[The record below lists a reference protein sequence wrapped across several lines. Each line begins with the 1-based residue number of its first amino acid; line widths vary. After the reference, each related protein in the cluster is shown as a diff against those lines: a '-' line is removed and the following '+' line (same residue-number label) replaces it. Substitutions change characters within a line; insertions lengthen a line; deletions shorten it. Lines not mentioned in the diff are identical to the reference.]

1 MGRLYLSENLGKEII
16 MEQTFDTI
24 LTSLLESYENNPAQD
39 IDALVEEKSKEWGLT
54 EEQATLLKETNGY
67 IDGFTE
73 NAASL
78 EEAKAD
84 GKSRKRWM
92 LEKIDGMTEGR
103 PEEEKAQ
110 IVSAIS
116 ETNEKMIEETTA
128 KE

>member
-1 MGRLYLSENLGKEII
+1 

-24 LTSLLESYENNPAQD
+24 LASLLESYENTPTQD
-39 IDALVEEKSKEWGLT
+39 IDALIEEKIKEWSLT

-73 NAASL
+73 HAVSL

-92 LEKIDGMTEGR
+92 QEMIDGITEGR
-103 PEEEKAQ
+103 SEEEKAQ

-116 ETNEKMIEETTA
+116 ETNEKLIEETTA

>member
-1 MGRLYLSENLGKEII
+1 

-39 IDALVEEKSKEWGLT
+39 IDALIEEKSKEWDLT
-54 EEQATLLKETNGY
+54 EEQTDLLKATNDY
-67 IDGFTE
+67 IDDFTE

-78 EEAKAD
+78 EDAKAD

-92 LEKIDGMTEGR
+92 LEKIDCMTEGR
-103 PEEEKAQ
+103 SEEEKAQ

-116 ETNEKMIEETTA
+116 ETNEKMIEDTTA

>member
-1 MGRLYLSENLGKEII
+1 

-24 LTSLLESYENNPAQD
+24 LTSLLESYENNPTQN
-39 IDALVEEKSKEWGLT
+39 IDTLVEEKSKEWGLT
-54 EEQATLLKETNGY
+54 EEQMTLLKETNGY

-92 LEKIDGMTEGR
+92 LEKIDSMTEER
-103 PEEEKAQ
+103 SEEEKAQ

>member
-1 MGRLYLSENLGKEII
+1 MTIYI

-24 LTSLLESYENNPAQD
+24 LTSLLERYEDNPAQD
-39 IDALVEEKSKEWGLT
+39 IDALIEEKCKEWNLT
-54 EEQATLLKETNGY
+54 EEQVALLKETNGY

-78 EEAKAD
+78 DEAKAD
-84 GKSRKRWM
+84 GKSRRRWM
-92 LEKIDGMTEGR
+92 LEKIDSITEGR
-103 PEEEKAQ
+103 SEEEKAQ

-116 ETNEKMIEETTA
+116 ETNEKIIEETTS

>member
-1 MGRLYLSENLGKEII
+1 
-16 MEQTFDTI
+16 MEQNFETI
-24 LTSLLESYENNPAQD
+24 LTSLLEAYENNPAQN
-39 IDALVEEKSKEWGLT
+39 IDALVEEKSKEWNLT
-54 EEQATLLKETNGY
+54 DEQIALLKETNAL

-92 LEKIDGMTEGR
+92 LEKIDSMTEGR
-103 PEEEKAQ
+103 SEEEKAQ

-116 ETNEKMIEETTA
+116 ETNEKIIEETTA

>member
-1 MGRLYLSENLGKEII
+1 
-16 MEQTFDTI
+16 MEQTFETI

-39 IDALVEEKSKEWGLT
+39 IDALIEEKSKEWGLT
-54 EEQATLLKETNGY
+54 EEQAALLKETNGY

-92 LEKIDGMTEGR
+92 LEKIDNMTEGR
-103 PEEEKAQ
+103 SEEEKAQ
-110 IVSAIS
+110 IVSTIS

>member
-1 MGRLYLSENLGKEII
+1 

-39 IDALVEEKSKEWGLT
+39 IDALIEEKSKGWGLT
-54 EEQATLLKETNGY
+54 EEQAALLKETNGY

-78 EEAKAD
+78 EEAKAN

-92 LEKIDGMTEGR
+92 LEKIDCITEGR
-103 PEEEKAQ
+103 SEEEKAQ

-116 ETNEKMIEETTA
+116 ETNEKIIEETTA
-128 KE
+128 NE

>member
-1 MGRLYLSENLGKEII
+1 

-24 LTSLLESYENNPAQD
+24 LTSLLENYENNPAQD
-39 IDALVEEKSKEWGLT
+39 IDALIEEKSKKWDLT
-54 EEQATLLKETNGY
+54 EEQIALLKEANGY

-78 EEAKAD
+78 EEAKAE

-92 LEKIDGMTEGR
+92 QEKIDSMTEEHS
-103 PEEEKAQ
+103 EEERAK

>member
-1 MGRLYLSENLGKEII
+1 
-16 MEQTFDTI
+16 MEQTFETI
-24 LTSLLESYENNPAQD
+24 LTSLLEAYENNPAQD
-39 IDALVEEKSKEWGLT
+39 IDVLIEEKCKEWNLP
-54 EEQATLLKETNGY
+54 EEQVALLKETNAL

-78 EEAKAD
+78 ETAKAE

-92 LEKIDGMTEGR
+92 LEEIDRITDGR
-103 PEEEKAQ
+103 SEEEKAQ

-116 ETNEKMIEETTA
+116 ETNEKVIEETTA

>member
-1 MGRLYLSENLGKEII
+1 
-16 MEQTFDTI
+16 MEQNFETI
-24 LTSLLESYENNPAQD
+24 LTSLLEAYENNPAQN
-39 IDALVEEKSKEWGLT
+39 IDALVEEKSKEWNLT
-54 EEQATLLKETNGY
+54 DEQIALLKETNAL

-92 LEKIDGMTEGR
+92 LEKIDNMTEGR
-103 PEEEKAQ
+103 SEEEKAQ
-110 IVSAIS
+110 IVSTIS